1 MNSTTIEVFNVVST
15 NRNEEDRKG
24 LRTEV
29 EHQTNGEFDIV
40 RITQAGYYKED
51 EPDVVILTRNDF
63 DRIASQLKGH

>member
-29 EHQTNGEFDIV
+29 EHQANGEFDIV